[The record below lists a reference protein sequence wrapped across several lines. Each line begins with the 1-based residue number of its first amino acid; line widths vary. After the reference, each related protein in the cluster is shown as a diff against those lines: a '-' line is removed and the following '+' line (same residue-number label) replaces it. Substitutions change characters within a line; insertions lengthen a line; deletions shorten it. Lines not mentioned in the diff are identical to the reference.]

1 MRFLLTILTL
11 GAALLSANCM
21 AQTGNVNDLAAAAEM
36 AKANGC
42 YSCHAAAEKI
52 VGPSFKDIAA
62 KYKEDKD
69 AVASLAQSIQ
79 YGSKGKWGRIPMPPH
94 AALSGSD
101 LKALGGWVL
110 ATPQ

>member
-1 MRFLLTILTL
+1 MRSLLTFGVVFI
-11 GAALLSANCM
+11 SASCL
-21 AQTGNVNDLAAAAEM
+21 AQTGSVTDLAATVEL

-62 KYKEDKD
+62 KYKDDKD
-69 AVASLAQSIQ
+69 AAALLAHSIQ

-94 AALSGSD
+94 AALSSGD
-101 LKALGGWVL
+101 LKALASWVM

>member
-1 MRFLLTILTL
+1 MRSILTL
-11 GAALLSANCM
+11 GAAFISAHCM

-62 KYKEDKD
+62 KYKGDKD
-69 AVASLAQSIQ
+69 AAASLAQSIQ

-94 AALSGSD
+94 ATLSGSD
-101 LKALGGWVL
+101 LKALAGWVM

>member
-1 MRFLLTILTL
+1 MRSLLTLCAVFI
-11 GAALLSANCM
+11 GANCL
-21 AQTGNVNDLAAAAEM
+21 AQTGNVKDLAAATEL

-42 YSCHAAAEKI
+42 YSCHSAAEKI

-62 KYKEDKD
+62 KYKDDKD
-69 AVASLAQSIQ
+69 AAASLAHSIQ

-94 AALSGSD
+94 AALSSSD
-101 LKALGGWVL
+101 LKALAGWVM